1 MHTHTLAYT
10 LTHTHKKT
18 ILKNRGDSFDN
29 YWWELNGN
37 NNRKQHS
44 LEKLDKYSNS
54 CSRYGGKL
62 FMWVVVIVVV
72 NRKIKKRN
80 TDNKK

>member
-18 ILKNRGDSFDN
+18 ILKNRGIRLTTIV
-29 YWWELNGN
+29 ELNGN

-44 LEKLDKYSNS
+44 LEKLDIYSNS

-80 TDNKK
+80 TDNKNE